1 MKPIFVIHVLALI
14 AAIHNGTALAQ
25 AVRSDASSANAQSAM
40 VAAAQQGLSDGAAR
54 CDALLHGGAE
64 VARKFANL
72 LDAPTTIVSARLV
85 SAGGNGDIVEKDYPE
100 HCRVEGQIAP
110 TVGFLLRMPTRVWNG
125 KFLMGGCG
133 GPCGL
138 YLTDRSDPALVR
150 GYAVVVTDMGHKG
163 SGWMFADNNLAQMV
177 DFGYRATHVTAIAAK
192 AVIAEFYGDRPK
204 RNYFVGCSTGGRQGL
219 VEAQRFP
226 MDFDGIVAGAPPWM
240 QTGHQPYA
248 SYWPTLA
255 NMKDGKPILDVSKLP
270 LIHEAVLAACDAN
283 DGLKDGIIQNPAACN
298 WQPSAMVCH
307 SGADSMSCLT
317 SDEAEVVRKI
327 YQGPVDSTGQR
338 LYRGQAR
345 GSEMTWTNYVGQNGK
360 PGPFWSLTDTTLH
373 HLAFLPAPGPGYS
386 IQQFDFDRD
395 PPRLAT
401 NDVLFAHANPD
412 LTKFRDHGS
421 KLIIFHGWNDNN
433 NIPPELAID
442 YYRLVQATMGGP
454 DTAAQ
459 TARLFMLPGAYHCRY
474 GEGGGE
480 VDWLTALEN
489 WVEHGAAPEQV
500 LAYHMK
506 HEPYDSVPIAGSE
519 SRNTLIPRHPLNP
532 DSYDRVRPVFAYPGV
547 ARYKSGDPALP
558 SSWVR
563 AQGLKNAHK

>member
-1 MKPIFVIHVLALI
+1 MNTYLTMSVPTLLLLLPT
-14 AAIHNGTALAQ
+14 TALG
-25 AVRSDASSANAQSAM
+25 AQSLAAP
-40 VAAAQQGLSDGAAR
+40 VATVAPLTYNLPDGSAR
-54 CDALLHGGAE
+54 CDALIRGGPD
-64 VARKFANL
+64 VARRFANL
-72 LDAPTTIVSARLV
+72 QDAPTTILSARLIP
-85 SAGGNGDIVEKDYPE
+85 AGGNGDLVERDYPE
-100 HCRVEGQIAP
+100 NCRVEGQIAP
-110 TVGFLLRMPTRVWNG
+110 TVGFLLRMPTKNWNG

-138 YLTDRSDPALVR
+138 YLTDRADPALVR

-163 SGWMFADNNLAQMV
+163 SGWIFADNNLAQMV
-177 DFGYRATHVTAIAAK
+177 DFGYRATHVTALAAK
-192 AVIAEFYGDRPK
+192 AVIADYYGNAAR

-226 MDFDGIVAGAPPWM
+226 TDFDGIVAGAPPWM

-270 LIHEAVLAACDAN
+270 LIHQAVLDACDAR
-283 DGLKDGIIQNPAACN
+283 DGLKDGVIQNPAACQ
-298 WQPSAMVCH
+298 WQPAAIICRA
-307 SGADSMSCLT
+307 GADASQCLT
-317 SDEAEVVRKI
+317 PDEAEVVRKI
-327 YQGPVDSTGQR
+327 YQGPVTSAGAR

-345 GSEMTWTNYVGQNGK
+345 GSEMTWTNYLGHNGQ
-360 PGPFWSLTDTTLH
+360 PGPFWTLTDTTLH
-373 HLAFLPAPGPGYS
+373 HLAFLPAPGPGYR

-412 LTKFRDHGS
+412 LTKFRDHGG

-433 NIPPELAID
+433 NIPPELAVD
-442 YYRLVQATMGGP
+442 YYQRVQNTLCGP
-454 DTAAQ
+454 QRAAQ

-489 WVEHGAAPEQV
+489 WVEKDQAPEQV
-500 LAYHMK
+500 MAFHMK
-506 HEPYDSVPIAGSE
+506 QEPYPSVPIAGSE
-519 SRNTLIPRHPLNP
+519 QRNTLIPRHPLDP
-532 DSYDRVRPVFAYPGV
+532 DSYDRSRPVYAWPNV
-547 ARYKSGDPALP
+547 ARYRGGDPALP
-558 SSWVR
+558 SSWAR
-563 AQGLKNAHK
+563 DTRQP